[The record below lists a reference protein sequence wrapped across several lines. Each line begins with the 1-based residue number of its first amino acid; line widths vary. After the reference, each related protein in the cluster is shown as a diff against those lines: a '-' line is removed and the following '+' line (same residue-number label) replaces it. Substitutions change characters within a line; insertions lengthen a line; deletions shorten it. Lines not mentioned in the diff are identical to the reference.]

1 MVYKMT
7 KKIYDWLQENKPSL
21 KVFID
26 EREKS
31 SNVWLQ
37 FGIKNGGSYRIRFIS
52 SDDDNDVSVRAYA
65 IVSVDSAKRSKVL
78 EAINTVNDKYRY
90 AKFVIDED
98 NDINVEYDFP
108 VRSNNVEK
116 CASEILSRFVNIIDE
131 AYPVIMRAVFG

>member
-1 MVYKMT
+1 MIYKMT
-7 KKIYDWLQENKPSL
+7 KNIYDWFQVNKPDL

-26 EREKS
+26 EGEKT

-37 FGIKNGGSYRIRFIS
+37 FGIKNGGSYRVRFIS

>member
-52 SDDDNDVSVRAYA
+52 SARRYSKNIENNKTKLQQLR
-65 IVSVDSAKRSKVL
+65 KRIQK
-78 EAINTVNDKYRY
+78 IIYRGL
-90 AKFVIDED
+90 D
-98 NDINVEYDFP
+98 
-108 VRSNNVEK
+108 
-116 CASEILSRFVNIIDE
+116 NIIR
-131 AYPVIMRAVFG
+131 ILQRIN

>member
-78 EAINTVNDKYRY
+78 EAVNSLNNEYRY
-90 AKFVIDED
+90 VRFVIDED

-108 VRSNNVEK
+108 VRADNVEE
-116 CASEILSRFVNIIDE
+116 CAMEMISRFVDIIDE
-131 AYPVIMRAVFG
+131 AYPTIMRVIFN

>member
-1 MVYKMT
+1 MIYKMT
-7 KKIYDWLQENKPSL
+7 KNIYDWFQVNKPDL

-26 EREKS
+26 EGEKT

-37 FGIKNGGSYRIRFIS
+37 FGIKNGGSYRVRFIS

-108 VRSNNVEK
+108 VRSKNVEK